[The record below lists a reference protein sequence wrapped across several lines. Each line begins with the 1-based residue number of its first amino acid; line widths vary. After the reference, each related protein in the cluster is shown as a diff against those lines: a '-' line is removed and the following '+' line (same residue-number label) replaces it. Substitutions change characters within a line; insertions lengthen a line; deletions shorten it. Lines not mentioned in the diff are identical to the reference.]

1 MAGQHHQEIMSK
13 HVEPNERMLF
23 SPHSP
28 NSSNSSISSTSSMN
42 HHSSSN
48 HDHDAVSSQSPVPC
62 NNSLKFSIESLLIRK
77 DPSADVRQKS
87 STPPF
92 DSRRH
97 VSDNS
102 DRVGHPFVR
111 TQFEEMQHQQQLIH
125 NHHHQL
131 FLNRQQAASCL
142 PISWQML
149 SKSWKP

>member
-1 MAGQHHQEIMSK
+1 MAGQHQEIMSK
-13 HVEPNERMLF
+13 HEPNERILF

-28 NSSNSSISSTSSMN
+28 NSSNSSISSSNSMT
-42 HHSSSN
+42 HHSSN

-62 NNSLKFSIESLLIRK
+62 NSLKFSIESLLIRK

-97 VSDNS
+97 VSDQS
-102 DRVGHPFVR
+102 DRVGHPFTR
-111 TQFEEMQHQQQLIH
+111 AQFEEMQHQQQLIH
-125 NHHHQL
+125 NHHHHQL
-131 FLNRQQAASCL
+131 FLNRQPAATCL

-149 SKSWKP
+149 SK